1 MHTYDITKTFCCV
14 SKKFANPSLSL
25 RHAISLTLSPSRL
38 HFTLKS
44 CCDHIATTM
53 SDTQES
59 THSDIS
65 SSAMCSDK
73 TALRKNRQKRLA
85 LQARLKYREQTI
97 KAFQR
102 HLKQGTF
109 PKRMKSIRPFPKV
122 NTTEGQAIV
131 NAACNEV
138 QRVILDQMLVEEQQ
152 KLTQE

>member
-1 MHTYDITKTFCCV
+1 
-14 SKKFANPSLSL
+14 
-25 RHAISLTLSPSRL
+25 
-38 HFTLKS
+38 
-44 CCDHIATTM
+44 
-53 SDTQES
+53 
-59 THSDIS
+59 
-65 SSAMCSDK
+65 
-73 TALRKNRQKRLA
+73 
-85 LQARLKYREQTI
+85 LKYREQTI